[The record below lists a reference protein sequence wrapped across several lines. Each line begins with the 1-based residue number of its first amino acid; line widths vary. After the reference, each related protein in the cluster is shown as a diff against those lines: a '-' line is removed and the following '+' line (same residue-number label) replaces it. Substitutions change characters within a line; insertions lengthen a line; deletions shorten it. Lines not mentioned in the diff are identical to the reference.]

1 MTAIANRRIG
11 PDEPPY
17 IIAEM
22 SGNHNGD
29 LERAF
34 RIIRA
39 AAKAGA
45 DAVKIQTYTADT
57 ITIDHDGPEFRI
69 DNGGLWD
76 GRTLHDLYDE
86 AHTPWP
92 WHREMF
98 DCAADAGIA
107 LFSAPFDPTAVDF
120 LEDLGCPAYKIAS
133 FEIVDLPLIRKAAET
148 GKPMIIS
155 TGMADMPE
163 IRDAVQA
170 AREGGAEDI
179 VVLHCVSGYPTPAA
193 ESNLRTI
200 PQMAAE
206 FGVQVGLSDHTLG
219 TAVPVAAVA
228 SGATVIEKHV
238 TLKRSDGG
246 PDAAFSLEPDELARM
261 VEDCRT
267 AHAAL
272 GHAGFERKPSEEQN
286 LIFRRS
292 LYVVEDIAAGAEL
305 TERNIRSIRPGYGMA
320 PRLLPDVVGSK
331 AARDLKRGEPLREDM
346 IAG

>member
-1 MTAIANRRIG
+1 
-11 PDEPPY
+11 
-17 IIAEM
+17 
-22 SGNHNGD
+22 
-29 LERAF
+29 
-34 RIIRA
+34 
-39 AAKAGA
+39 
-45 DAVKIQTYTADT
+45 
-57 ITIDHDGPEFRI
+57 
-69 DNGGLWD
+69 
-76 GRTLHDLYDE
+76 
-86 AHTPWP
+86 
-92 WHREMF
+92 
-98 DCAADAGIA
+98 
-107 LFSAPFDPTAVDF
+107 
-120 LEDLGCPAYKIAS
+120 
-133 FEIVDLPLIRKAAET
+133 
-148 GKPMIIS
+148 
-155 TGMADMPE
+155 
-163 IRDAVQA
+163 VQA